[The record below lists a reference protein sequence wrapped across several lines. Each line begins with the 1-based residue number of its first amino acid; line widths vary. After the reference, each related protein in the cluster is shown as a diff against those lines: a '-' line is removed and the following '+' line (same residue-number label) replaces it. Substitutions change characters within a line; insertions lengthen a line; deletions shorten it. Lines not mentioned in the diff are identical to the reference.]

1 MVTINDIAK
10 QLGVAK
16 STVSNA
22 LTGRRYVNPELKE
35 RILKTVSDMQFEP
48 NFFASTLS
56 NKKMTNI
63 VGLFLE
69 LGAHKAYQSF
79 YHQLIEACIT
89 EAAEHDYRV
98 LVYFGMDAK
107 QTSSLLKVGKSP
119 IDCAILLS
127 PELEDT
133 RSEQIEA
140 SRIPSVFIGKPEK
153 DFDHVNSVDTDNY
166 DLVLTVIEKLTSL
179 GHRNILFINSKKD
192 LTVSKERY
200 DAYMKSYESDQLKDH
215 KPLHMNAALSNEKEG
230 YDMTKQCLDQH
241 IPFTAVVTANDL
253 LAKGVYDCL
262 RNHMLKV
269 GEDISVIALGGDVYI
284 HHLKPALSYAYQ
296 DYQEIGKK
304 ATSIILNQI
313 EKDDY
318 TPVQVVIK
326 SNVHYFA
333 SIKEVKKV

>member
-10 QLGVAK
+10 KLGVAK

-35 RILKTVSDMQFEP
+35 RILKTVKDMQFEP

-69 LGAHKAYQSF
+69 QGAQKAYQSF

-98 LVYFGMDAK
+98 LVYFGMDEK
-107 QTSSLLKVGKSP
+107 QTTSLLKIGKSP

-133 RSEQIEA
+133 RSEQMEA
-140 SRIPSVFIGKPEK
+140 SRIPTVFIGKPEK
-153 DFDHVNSVDTDNY
+153 YTNQVNSVDTDNFG
-166 DLVLTVIEKLTSL
+166 LVQTIMTKLVSM
-179 GHRNILFINSKKD
+179 GHQHILFINSKKD

-200 DAYMKSYESDQLKDH
+200 EAYMQSYQKDMLKDA
-215 KPLHMNAALSNEKEG
+215 KPIHLNATYSNEKEG
-230 YDMTKQCLDQH
+230 YEAIKECLDQS
-241 IPFTAVVTANDL
+241 IKFTAVITANDL
-253 LAKGVYDCL
+253 LAKGVYDGL
-262 RNHMLKV
+262 AEYNLKV
-269 GEDISVIALGGDVYI
+269 GFDVSVIALGGDVYI
-284 HHLKPALSYAYQ
+284 NQLKPALSYAYQ
-296 DYQEIGKK
+296 DYQTIGKK

-313 EKDDY
+313 EKDDH
-318 TPVQVVIK
+318 TPVQYEIK
-326 SNVHYFA
+326 SHVHYLD
-333 SIKEVKKV
+333 SIKVAK